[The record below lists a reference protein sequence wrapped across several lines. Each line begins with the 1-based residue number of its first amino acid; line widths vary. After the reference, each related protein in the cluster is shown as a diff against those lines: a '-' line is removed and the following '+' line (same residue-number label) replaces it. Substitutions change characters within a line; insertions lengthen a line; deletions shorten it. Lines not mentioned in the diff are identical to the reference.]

1 MIKETPSPLRIVA
14 MVVFTLSVFGL
25 LMFLWLS
32 FGGSIPLRPKGYRV
46 EVAFPEAATLAQE
59 ADVRMAGVNIGK
71 VKKKRL
77 DKGGAR
83 TIVELELKSQ
93 YAPIPKDSRA
103 ILRQKTLLGETYV
116 QLSEGHK
123 SAGMLPDHGR
133 LANDQV
139 EPTTELDE
147 IFSAFDKPT
156 RAAFQDW
163 VHELSR
169 AIQHHSP
176 GPAENLNDAFGNLPG
191 FAVDGAKLFKTL
203 DEQEI
208 AVRRLVKNTGV
219 VFGAINQRQGALHD
233 LILNANNT
241 FEATQSRDQALAET
255 FSIFPTFLDE
265 SKATLARLETFSRNA
280 HPLINDLK
288 RPADD
293 LGPTIHDL
301 GNLSPDLTHLFHNL
315 NPLVRAG
322 DRGAP
327 ALERTLKEAG
337 PVLDNLHPFLQQL
350 NPILSLFNFYQQTV
364 AGFLDFAGANL
375 AGKWAD
381 GQRVQAVVT
390 VLDGRSFESHR
401 DATPFWA
408 RGNSYLQPNTYDRA
422 IPLGVIESF
431 TCSHVTRADGSR
443 GRQVEPDDQ
452 VNNSNP
458 LTKDANKT
466 PPCLVSPPSLY
477 NGKLSIRLERGE
489 APIRDRPGFRQGSD
503 GPTTV
508 DPHPGDPLH

>member
-1 MIKETPSPLRIVA
+1 GGAGDRSGQPRLAAAMPGGRADPAQTGPSVHQDRDPLFPRPRPGRPPLGQGRPRARQDLPRPQPPVRHRRLQQKRRPRPERQPRHRPRPRRGLPLLARLGCAEHEQRLRRPGRERALTPGLAKRHQLRDPAEPRAPGRHPTRGDGSCREPVRRHRSLQLMIKETPSPLRIVA
-14 MVVFTLSVFGL
+14 MVVFALSVFGL

-163 VHELSR
+163 VQELAR

-191 FAVDGAKLFKTL
+191 FAVDGAKL
-203 DEQEI
+203 
-208 AVRRLVKNTGV
+208 
-219 VFGAINQRQGALHD
+219 
-233 LILNANNT
+233 
-241 FEATQSRDQALAET
+241 
-255 FSIFPTFLDE
+255 
-265 SKATLARLETFSRNA
+265 
-280 HPLINDLK
+280 
-288 RPADD
+288 
-293 LGPTIHDL
+293 
-301 GNLSPDLTHLFHNL
+301 
-315 NPLVRAG
+315 
-322 DRGAP
+322 
-327 ALERTLKEAG
+327 
-337 PVLDNLHPFLQQL
+337 
-350 NPILSLFNFYQQTV
+350 
-364 AGFLDFAGANL
+364 
-375 AGKWAD
+375 
-381 GQRVQAVVT
+381 
-390 VLDGRSFESHR
+390 
-401 DATPFWA
+401 
-408 RGNSYLQPNTYDRA
+408 
-422 IPLGVIESF
+422 
-431 TCSHVTRADGSR
+431 
-443 GRQVEPDDQ
+443 
-452 VNNSNP
+452 
-458 LTKDANKT
+458 
-466 PPCLVSPPSLY
+466 
-477 NGKLSIRLERGE
+477 
-489 APIRDRPGFRQGSD
+489 
-503 GPTTV
+503 
-508 DPHPGDPLH
+508 